1 MTTVWKPQ
9 KKQTIFLARPEYEA
23 LYGDGA
29 ERPLWGIKRGGGRLA
44 KGSIST
50 GREKGDHFA
59 TWDGAERPL
68 WEMKRGGGRLAKESI
83 STGREKGDHFATRGR
98 LLLSPAFLSG
108 SALFA
113 KERASTGREKDDH
126 FATREEAAST

>member
-59 TWDGAERPL
+59 T
-68 WEMKRGGGRLAKESI
+68 
-83 STGREKGDHFATRGR
+83 RGR

>member
-9 KKQTIFLARPEYEA
+9 KKQAIFLARPEYEA

-29 ERPLWGIKRGGGRLA
+29 ERPLWGMKRGGGRLA

-59 TWDGAERPL
+59 TW
-68 WEMKRGGGRLAKESI
+68 
-83 STGREKGDHFATRGR
+83 GR

-108 SALFA
+108 IALFA